1 MWAEYETLL
10 KVINVSVEGTN
21 CDSAT
26 FSNIPTGATGSASDC
41 FSAQP

>member
-1 MWAEYETLL
+1 MRAEYETLL

-41 FSAQP
+41 LSAQP